1 MLKKVLS
8 LFVVFAFIIMALC
21 ACQVTT
27 QQNDKDLLSN
37 SQTGSAQDS
46 LEENS
51 NPTTP
56 PNTSNTKNG
65 DKVTF
70 LDWQTAYLNFI
81 ESRESEYDFDY
92 RYALVYVDNDD
103 IPELYAMGVCEADG
117 DLICSYKNG
126 CVIEQQLM
134 RMLGGK
140 YVERSGIVINQ
151 NGSTG
156 QYYDNVYKLDQ
167 NGFSQILKASYTER
181 YVTLEN
187 GDLEIINEYF
197 IDGKAVSEDEYNN
210 AINDAIDLSQT
221 AEFYENAVSYDVIKQ
236 QIVCGK

>member
-8 LFVVFAFIIMALC
+8 LFVVFAFITMALC

-46 LEENS
+46 LAENS
-51 NPTTP
+51 N
-56 PNTSNTKNG
+56 PNTSNTKNDIKG
-65 DKVTF
+65 TF
-70 LDWQTAYLNFI
+70 LDWKTAYLDFI
-81 ESRESEYDFDY
+81 ESRESVYDFDY

-126 CVIEQQLM
+126 NVIEQHLG
-134 RMLGGK
+134 RRLGGK
-140 YVERSGIVINQ
+140 YVERSGIIINQ
-151 NGSTG
+151 NGHMG
-156 QYYDNVYKLDQ
+156 KYYDNVYKLDQ
-167 NGFSQILKASYTER
+167 TGFSLILNASYSER

-187 GDLEIINEYF
+187 NDFEIINEYF
-197 IDGKAVSEDEYNN
+197 IDGKTVSKDEYNN
-210 AINDAIDLSQT
+210 AVNSAIDLSQT
-221 AEFYENAVSYDVIKQ
+221 TEFYEKSVSYDVIKQ
-236 QIVCGK
+236 QIEDCK

>member
-1 MLKKVLS
+1 MLKRILS
-8 LFVVFAFIIMALC
+8 LFVIFVSITMVLC

-27 QQNDKDLLSN
+27 QQNNKDLLSN
-37 SQTGSAQDS
+37 SQTENTQDS
-46 LEENS
+46 LEKKS
-51 NPTTP
+51 NPTQP
-56 PNTSNTKNG
+56 PNTSNTKND

-70 LDWQTAYLNFI
+70 LDWKTAYLDFI

-126 CVIEQQLM
+126 RVIEQHLG

-140 YVERSGIVINQ
+140 YVERCGIIINQ
-151 NGSTG
+151 NGHMG

-167 NGFSQILKASYTER
+167 NGFSQILNASYTER

-187 GDLEIINEYF
+187 DDLEIINEYF
-197 IDGKAVSEDEYNN
+197 IDGKAVSKDEYNAAVN
-210 AINDAIDLSQT
+210 SAVDLSQT
-221 AEFYENAVSYDVIKQ
+221 REFYENSVSYDIIKQ
-236 QIVCGK
+236 QIADCK

>member
-1 MLKKVLS
+1 MKRIILS
-8 LFVVFAFIIMALC
+8 LFFILMLCVFCVSCDIR
-21 ACQVTT
+21 
-27 QQNDKDLLSN
+27 QNKNAIVLADTEGSTN
-37 SQTGSAQDS
+37 STE
-46 LEENS
+46 L
-51 NPTTP
+51 P
-56 PNTSNTKNG
+56 PES
-65 DKVTF
+65 DIF
-70 LDWQTAYLNFI
+70 LDWKTAYLDFI

-126 CVIEQQLM
+126 CVIEQRLA

-151 NGSTG
+151 NGHMG

-181 YVTLEN
+181 YVTLES

-197 IDGKAVSEDEYNN
+197 IDGKAVSKDEYNN
-210 AINDAIDLSQT
+210 AVNSAVDLSQT
-221 AEFYENAVSYDVIKQ
+221 TEFYEKSVSYDVIKQ
-236 QIVCGK
+236 QIEDCK

>member
-1 MLKKVLS
+1 MKRIILPLFFILMLC
-8 LFVVFAFIIMALC
+8 VFC
-21 ACQVTT
+21 VSCDSG
-27 QQNDKDLLSN
+27 QNINAIVPADTEGSTN
-37 SQTGSAQDS
+37 STE
-46 LEENS
+46 L
-51 NPTTP
+51 P
-56 PNTSNTKNG
+56 PES
-65 DKVTF
+65 DIF
-70 LDWQTAYLNFI
+70 FDWKTAYLDFI

-126 CVIEQQLM
+126 CVIEQRLA

-151 NGSTG
+151 NGHMG

-197 IDGKAVSEDEYNN
+197 IDGKTVSEDEYNN
-210 AINDAIDLSQT
+210 AVNFAVDLSQT
-221 AEFYENAVSYDVIKQ
+221 MEFYEKSVSYDIIKQ
-236 QIVCGK
+236 QIAGLFGK

>member
-8 LFVVFAFIIMALC
+8 LFVVFAFIAMALC

-37 SQTGSAQDS
+37 SQTGSTQDS
-46 LEENS
+46 LAENS
-51 NPTTP
+51 N
-56 PNTSNTKNG
+56 PNTSNTKN
-65 DKVTF
+65 DIKDTF
-70 LDWQTAYLNFI
+70 LDWKTAYLDFI
-81 ESRESEYDFDY
+81 ESRESVYDFDY

-126 CVIEQQLM
+126 NVIEQHLG
-134 RMLGGK
+134 RRLGGK

-151 NGSTG
+151 NGHMG

-221 AEFYENAVSYDVIKQ
+221 VEFYEKSVSYDVIKQ
-236 QIVCGK
+236 QIEDCK

>member
-8 LFVVFAFIIMALC
+8 LFVVFAFITMALC

-46 LEENS
+46 LAENS
-51 NPTTP
+51 N
-56 PNTSNTKNG
+56 PNTSNTKN
-65 DKVTF
+65 DIKDTF
-70 LDWQTAYLNFI
+70 LDWKTAYLDFI
-81 ESRESEYDFDY
+81 ESRESVYDFDY

-126 CVIEQQLM
+126 NVIEQHLG
-134 RMLGGK
+134 RRLGGK

-151 NGSTG
+151 NGHMG

-210 AINDAIDLSQT
+210 AVHSAVDLSQT
-221 AEFYENAVSYDVIKQ
+221 MEFYEKSVSYDVIKQ
-236 QIVCGK
+236 QIEDCK